1 MRNKNSKEHLYGDV
15 GLLAFLLMLAIAA
28 VLMVLSQNIVVN
40 IVYLII
46 TVGILIITYFMGIIP
61 SLLANMVF
69 IAFQTVVMLYE
80 YFGLNREVQWTLIF
94 WLVIPMLASV
104 ALYSMTRSQI
114 ALQKANNELYAELVE
129 KGAFDQQTNLRTT
142 VAYVED
148 TGVFIETSRRFD
160 IPVTTLIIK
169 IRYFND
175 LRRMMSERQ
184 LQLLLKVTSEVIKG
198 STRGNDITYL
208 LDNNDPT
215 WAVLL
220 YSNAAGGRIVAQR
233 TKDIFE
239 KSIKKSPEL
248 ADLAI
253 SMVIGVSEWDAE
265 EMDNPYDLMNDGIK
279 ETQYDV

>member
-148 TGVFIETSRRFD
+148 AGVFIETSRRFD
-160 IPVTTLIIK
+160 IPVITLIIK

>member
-15 GLLAFLLMLAIAA
+15 GLLAFLLMLAITA

-46 TVGILIITYFMGIIP
+46 TMGILIITYFMGIIP

-148 TGVFIETSRRFD
+148 AGVFIETSRRFD

-239 KSIKKSPEL
+239 KSIKKSSEL

>member
-15 GLLAFLLMLAIAA
+15 GLLAFLLMLAITA

-104 ALYSMTRSQI
+104 ALYSMARSQI

-148 TGVFIETSRRFD
+148 AGVFIETSRRFD

-253 SMVIGVSEWDAE
+253 SMVIVVSEWDAE

>member
-15 GLLAFLLMLAIAA
+15 GLLAFLLMLAITA
-28 VLMVLSQNIVVN
+28 VLMVLSQNIIVN

-104 ALYSMTRSQI
+104 ALYSMARSQI
-114 ALQKANNELYAELVE
+114 ALQKVNNELYAELVE

-148 TGVFIETSRRFD
+148 AGVFIETSRRFD

>member
-15 GLLAFLLMLAIAA
+15 GLLAFLLMLAITA

-94 WLVIPMLASV
+94 WLVIPMLASI
-104 ALYSMTRSQI
+104 ALYSMARSQI
-114 ALQKANNELYAELVE
+114 ALQKVNNELYAELVE

-148 TGVFIETSRRFD
+148 AGVFIETSRRFD

>member
-114 ALQKANNELYAELVE
+114 ALQKTNNELYAELVE

-148 TGVFIETSRRFD
+148 AGVFIETSRRFD

>member
-80 YFGLNREVQWTLIF
+80 YFGLNREVQWALIF

-148 TGVFIETSRRFD
+148 AGVFIETSRRFD
-160 IPVTTLIIK
+160 IPVTNLIIK

>member
-15 GLLAFLLMLAIAA
+15 GLLAFLLMLAITA

-46 TVGILIITYFMGIIP
+46 TMGILIITYFMGIIP

-94 WLVIPMLASV
+94 WLIIPMLASV

-148 TGVFIETSRRFD
+148 AGVFIETSRRFD

-233 TKDIFE
+233 TKDILE

-253 SMVIGVSEWDAE
+253 SMVIGVSEWDAQ

>member
-104 ALYSMTRSQI
+104 ALYFMTRSQI

-148 TGVFIETSRRFD
+148 AGVFIETSRRFD

>member
-148 TGVFIETSRRFD
+148 AGVFIETSRRFD

-265 EMDNPYDLMNDGIK
+265 EMDNPCDLMNDGIK

>member
-28 VLMVLSQNIVVN
+28 GLMVLSQNIVVN

-148 TGVFIETSRRFD
+148 AGVFIETSRRFD
-160 IPVTTLIIK
+160 IPVTNLIIK

>member
-114 ALQKANNELYAELVE
+114 ALQKTNNELYAELVE

-148 TGVFIETSRRFD
+148 AGVFIETSRRFD
-160 IPVTTLIIK
+160 ISVTTLIIK

>member
-15 GLLAFLLMLAIAA
+15 GLLAFLLMLAITA

-104 ALYSMTRSQI
+104 ALYSMARSQI
-114 ALQKANNELYAELVE
+114 ALQKVNNELYAELVE

-148 TGVFIETSRRFD
+148 AGVFIETSRRFD

>member
-15 GLLAFLLMLAIAA
+15 GLLAFLLMLAITA

-148 TGVFIETSRRFD
+148 AGVFIETSRRFD

>member
-148 TGVFIETSRRFD
+148 AGVFIETSRRFD

-175 LRRMMSERQ
+175 LRRMMSERR

-248 ADLAI
+248 EDLAI

>member
-148 TGVFIETSRRFD
+148 AGVFIETSRRFD

-279 ETQYDV
+279 KTQYDV

>member
-15 GLLAFLLMLAIAA
+15 GLLAFLLTLAIAA

-114 ALQKANNELYAELVE
+114 ALQKTNNELYAELVE

-148 TGVFIETSRRFD
+148 AGVFIETSRRFD

>member
-148 TGVFIETSRRFD
+148 AGVFIETSRRFD

-248 ADLAI
+248 ADSAI

>member
-15 GLLAFLLMLAIAA
+15 GLLAFLLMLAITA

-104 ALYSMTRSQI
+104 ALYSMARSQI
-114 ALQKANNELYAELVE
+114 ALQKVNNELYAELVE

-148 TGVFIETSRRFD
+148 AGVFIETSRRFD

-184 LQLLLKVTSEVIKG
+184 LQLLLKVTSEIIKG

>member
-1 MRNKNSKEHLYGDV
+1 MRNKNSKEHLYGDI
-15 GLLAFLLMLAIAA
+15 GLLAFLLMLAITA

-61 SLLANMVF
+61 SLLANLVF

-94 WLVIPMLASV
+94 WLVIPMLASI

-148 TGVFIETSRRFD
+148 AGVFIETSRRFD
-160 IPVTTLIIK
+160 IPVTTLIVK

-220 YSNAAGGRIVAQR
+220 YSNAAGGRIVVQR
-233 TKDIFE
+233 IKDIFE

-253 SMVIGVSEWDAE
+253 SMVIGVSEWNAE

>member
-15 GLLAFLLMLAIAA
+15 GLLAFLLMLAITA

-104 ALYSMTRSQI
+104 ALYSMARSQI

-148 TGVFIETSRRFD
+148 AGVFIETSRRFD

>member
-148 TGVFIETSRRFD
+148 AGVFIETSRRFD

-175 LRRMMSERQ
+175 LRRMMNERQ

>member
-15 GLLAFLLMLAIAA
+15 GLLAFLLMLTITA

-104 ALYSMTRSQI
+104 ALYSMARSQI

-148 TGVFIETSRRFD
+148 AGVFIETSRRFD

>member
-148 TGVFIETSRRFD
+148 AGVFIETSRRFD

>member
-15 GLLAFLLMLAIAA
+15 GLLAFLLMLAITA

-104 ALYSMTRSQI
+104 ALYSMARSQI

-148 TGVFIETSRRFD
+148 SGVFIETSRRFD

>member
-15 GLLAFLLMLAIAA
+15 GLLAFLLMLAITA

-104 ALYSMTRSQI
+104 ALYSMARSQI
-114 ALQKANNELYAELVE
+114 ALQKVNNELYAELVE

-148 TGVFIETSRRFD
+148 AGVFIETSRRFD

-220 YSNAAGGRIVAQR
+220 YSNAAGGRIVAQC

>member
-148 TGVFIETSRRFD
+148 AGVFIETSRRFD
-160 IPVTTLIIK
+160 IPVTNLIIK

>member
-1 MRNKNSKEHLYGDV
+1 
-15 GLLAFLLMLAIAA
+15 FLLMLAITA

-104 ALYSMTRSQI
+104 ALYSMARSQI
-114 ALQKANNELYAELVE
+114 ALQKVNNELYAELVE

-148 TGVFIETSRRFD
+148 AGVFIETSRRFD

-265 EMDNPYDLMNDGIK
+265 EMDNPYD
-279 ETQYDV
+279 

>member
-148 TGVFIETSRRFD
+148 AGVFIETSRRFD

-265 EMDNPYDLMNDGIK
+265 EMDNPYDLMNDGI
-279 ETQYDV
+279 

>member
-15 GLLAFLLMLAIAA
+15 GLLAFLLMLAITA

-148 TGVFIETSRRFD
+148 AGVFIETSRRFD

-248 ADLAI
+248 ADSAI

>member
-114 ALQKANNELYAELVE
+114 ALQKDNNELYAELVE

-148 TGVFIETSRRFD
+148 AGVFIETSRRFD

>member
-15 GLLAFLLMLAIAA
+15 GLLAFLLMLAITA

-104 ALYSMTRSQI
+104 ALYSMARSQI

-148 TGVFIETSRRFD
+148 AGVFIETSRRFD

-220 YSNAAGGRIVAQR
+220 YSNEIGRAHV
-233 TKDIFE
+233 
-239 KSIKKSPEL
+239 
-248 ADLAI
+248 
-253 SMVIGVSEWDAE
+253 
-265 EMDNPYDLMNDGIK
+265 
-279 ETQYDV
+279 

>member
-220 YSNAAGGRIVAQR
+220 YSNAAGGRIVSQR

>member
-15 GLLAFLLMLAIAA
+15 GLLAFLLMLAITA

-104 ALYSMTRSQI
+104 ALYSMARSQI

-148 TGVFIETSRRFD
+148 AGVFIETSRRFD

-253 SMVIGVSEWDAE
+253 AMVIGVSEWDAE